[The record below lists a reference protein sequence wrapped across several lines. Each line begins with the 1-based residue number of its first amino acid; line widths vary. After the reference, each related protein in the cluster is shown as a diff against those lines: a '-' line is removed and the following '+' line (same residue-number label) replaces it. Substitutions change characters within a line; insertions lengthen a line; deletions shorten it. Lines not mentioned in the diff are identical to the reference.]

1 MENKDVTFWNR
12 KKHKFFKKTLMP
24 DFKIILIS
32 LGLLMT
38 STFLIQDFSDS
49 TDQQINKPLADLV
62 INHENLYSKNKNN
75 DFYLKDSFA
84 RVSFIDKNH
93 TQVYL
98 DQNAFKIHSLFDQ
111 DKSDEQSKYLI
122 PLPAFLFKDK
132 RIEKVMI
139 DNVDMKT
146 IENESYNDN
155 LKKFFNK
162 KVIVLDIFFK

>member
-93 TQVYL
+93 AQVYL